1 MTSASPADL
10 VVTFRS
16 LPRRLREAQADTP
29 AENTSG
35 PAAGLH
41 LLLGESGR
49 LVGANADPVAIAD
62 AIDAVPADEWDDATL
77 DRLRQIGLE
86 LGRLLRQI
94 ESAGDNAD

>member
-35 PAAGLH
+35 PASDLH

-49 LVGANADPVAIAD
+49 LVGANADPVTIAD

-77 DRLRQIGLE
+77 DRLRVIGLE

-94 ESAGDNAD
+94 EAAGDNAD